1 MVNEESQ
8 NERGG
13 YQIDDITH
21 AKADGTLIAYMCA
34 QGDVSK
40 IEKLVLKS
48 ACTKWMAPNKC
59 HGIFFMRWSGEVP

>member
-13 YQIDDITH
+13 YQIDEITH
-21 AKADGTLIAYMCA
+21 AKAGGTLNAYMCA

-48 ACTKWMAPNKC
+48 ACTK
-59 HGIFFMRWSGEVP
+59 